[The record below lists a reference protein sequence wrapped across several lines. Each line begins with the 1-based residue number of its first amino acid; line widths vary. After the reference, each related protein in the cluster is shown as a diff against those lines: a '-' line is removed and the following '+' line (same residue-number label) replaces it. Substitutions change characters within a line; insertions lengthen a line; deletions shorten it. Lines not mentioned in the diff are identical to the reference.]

1 MKCQATSNTTHEVLI
16 SKEIDY
22 KSYKEI
28 CSGEPAKK
36 VNLGY
41 VDGDLKN
48 TDGTDNF
55 KIENNL
61 LVQTKVP
68 MIQRIHGKF
77 SAVSFDWEILYKF
90 FSIYNI
96 EQNWLDCYGSTTVCT
111 IKV

>member
-1 MKCQATSNTTHEVLI
+1 MKCGVNSNTTHEVLI

-41 VDGDLKN
+41 MDGDIKN
-48 TDGTDNF
+48 IDGTDGF

-61 LVQTKVP
+61 LVQTEVP
-68 MIQRIHGKF
+68 MEQRIHGRF

-96 EQNWLDCYGSTTVCT
+96 EQNWLFCDYSSTVCT
-111 IKV
+111 KKV